1 MQSPTVACGGKQAH
15 SFYLEGDKMLCKWS
29 HGLDTYEFDA
39 KTKAEEIKIVRE
51 FAKARGCKFKDM
63 VKENK
68 E

>member
-1 MQSPTVACGGKQAH
+1 
-15 SFYLEGDKMLCKWS
+15 MLCKWS